1 MTTIQSVIDYGIT
14 IWGSATKY
22 LINKVQKF
30 QNRAARLISNNFNYD
45 IQGSQMVAQ
54 LGWQNID
61 LKIS

>member
-14 IWGSATKY
+14 IRGSATKY

-30 QNRAARLISNNFNYD
+30 QNRAAKLISNNFNYD
-45 IQGSQMVAQ
+45 IPGSQIVAQ

-61 LKIS
+61 LRRK